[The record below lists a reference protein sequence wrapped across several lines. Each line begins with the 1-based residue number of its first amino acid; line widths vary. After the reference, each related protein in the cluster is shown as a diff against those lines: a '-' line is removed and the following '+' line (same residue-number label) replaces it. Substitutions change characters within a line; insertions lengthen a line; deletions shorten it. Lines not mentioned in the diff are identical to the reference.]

1 MAEIKFLRGSSANFP
16 SVDPKNPSYFYL
28 VSNEDGTIDFYL
40 GDVLISRG
48 STVSELAAEIERSV
62 KEDERLA
69 ELIASLKTEVE
80 GEIADAAAA
89 LQEALEAEIARA
101 EAAEK
106 AEKERA
112 EAAEA
117 DLQAAIDAE
126 EARAIAAE
134 DSIRT
139 EFADA
144 DAALKTELVGTASED
159 FDTLGELSDAI
170 SAEEARAI
178 AAEEAL
184 QAEIDRVEEAA
195 KSYSLV
201 AVTEGLHENVKEAF
215 KLVDE
220 DGLQVGETI
229 NIYKDSSLISVELK
243 DDQKLYYTYVLA
255 NGEEETV
262 SVDFSQFLL
271 ESEFK
276 DGLQVNTAGE
286 VSVKIAEGSET
297 FLSVSANGVKL
308 SGIQD
313 AIDASLVSGK
323 AYTDEQVAAEE
334 ERAMAAEEA
343 LQGALDGEIARAE
356 QAEADEK
363 ARAEQAEADLQAAI
377 DAEVARAEAAEA
389 ELSQAIADEKARA
402 EQAEADLQSALD
414 AEIARAKA
422 LKGSEESN
430 VVVTMDDNGIQTI
443 GMVWGE
449 F

>member
-126 EARAIAAE
+126 
-134 DSIRT
+134 
-139 EFADA
+139 
-144 DAALKTELVGTASED
+144 
-159 FDTLGELSDAI
+159 
-170 SAEEARAI
+170 
-178 AAEEAL
+178 
-184 QAEIDRVEEAA
+184 
-195 KSYSLV
+195 
-201 AVTEGLHENVKEAF
+201 
-215 KLVDE
+215 
-220 DGLQVGETI
+220 
-229 NIYKDSSLISVELK
+229 
-243 DDQKLYYTYVLA
+243 
-255 NGEEETV
+255 
-262 SVDFSQFLL
+262 
-271 ESEFK
+271 
-276 DGLQVNTAGE
+276 
-286 VSVKIAEGSET
+286 
-297 FLSVSANGVKL
+297 
-308 SGIQD
+308 
-313 AIDASLVSGK
+313 
-323 AYTDEQVAAEE
+323 
-334 ERAMAAEEA
+334 
-343 LQGALDGEIARAE
+343 
-356 QAEADEK
+356 
-363 ARAEQAEADLQAAI
+363 
-377 DAEVARAEAAEA
+377 VARAEAAEA

>member
-126 EARAIAAE
+126 EARAEQAEADLQAAIDAEVARAEAEE
-134 DSIRT
+134 DAIRS
-139 EFADA
+139 EFANA
-144 DAALKTELVGTASED
+144 DAALKTELIGTASED

-170 SAEEARAI
+170 AAEEARAI

-184 QAEIDRVEEAA
+184 QAEIERVEEAA

-286 VSVKIAEGSET
+286 VSVKIAEGSES

-363 ARAEQAEADLQAAI
+363 ARAEQAEADLQ
-377 DAEVARAEAAEA
+377 
-389 ELSQAIADEKARA
+389 
-402 EQAEADLQSALD
+402 SALD